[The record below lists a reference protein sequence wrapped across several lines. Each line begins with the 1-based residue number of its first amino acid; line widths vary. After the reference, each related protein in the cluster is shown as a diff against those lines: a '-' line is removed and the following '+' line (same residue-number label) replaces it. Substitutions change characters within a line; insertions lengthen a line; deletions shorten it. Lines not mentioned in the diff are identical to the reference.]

1 MGTTNQMMP
10 KMAKPAKP
18 ARKGKPIPRE
28 LPTRNQRARTN
39 KK

>member
-18 ARKGKPIPRE
+18 APKGKPIPRE
-28 LPTRNQRARTN
+28 LPVRNMRATKN
-39 KK
+39 KR